1 MQTNGTSW
9 KRRYFTLASSL
20 FLSTYNTVISI
31 LLWKK
36 ICSFCSYSPF
46 FQPMLPS
53 WIFSNL
59 AHVGDCLAVD
69 LEGSPL
75 CYVHQPN
82 RCLDAEPSS
91 IFVGMEASR
100 LACTSRFGGRQ
111 SLELEDVMDLEP
123 VSTSSGSLPFIPKNN
138 F

>member
-1 MQTNGTSW
+1 M
-9 KRRYFTLASSL
+9 LL
-20 FLSTYNTVISI
+20 LLLLPILSTHAAI
-31 LLWKK
+31 LD
-36 ICSFCSYSPF
+36 I
-46 FQPMLPS
+46 FQPRPCECSDFTWL
-53 WIFSNL
+53 NRGVL
-59 AHVGDCLAVD
+59 VGDCLAVD